1 MKKLVL
7 LYFILIS
14 SSIIAQVQDN
24 VTWSTSPDPFND
36 SEKIKI
42 SVSGVDPSK
51 WSTEDVYL
59 WTWFFDSNDV
69 EVSSQIN
76 WNGEWNNSK
85 ESMKMT
91 KNSDGTFSFEF
102 IPTELFQ
109 YEGIGKIGV
118 LAKAKDGTGD
128 KKTTDYF
135 FEVGRFD
142 LTINSPKINPVI
154 LEREGS
160 INISVSSTDEINY
173 YLMNGDQI
181 LFESL
186 NNKNFSKDI
195 LGPDSE
201 NDGLKLIE
209 STTLR
214 LLCVD
219 INDSNNFINLNFDIV
234 VEPSSKEKE
243 SPFELQD
250 GINYID
256 DNYSKI
262 YLQLNAPNKDFVYVL
277 GNFNQ
282 YIKNK
287 ESLMNINPS
296 NNKFWIEINDLQEN
310 ENYWYQYEVYS
321 KSPVSGSPTLVKVA
335 DPFSNVIIS
344 SYDDTEIPVDSY
356 PDLPKFPENQKGEFT
371 LINQLDKY
379 NWNVL
384 NFEKP
389 KKEDLVIYEILIR
402 DFDNERS
409 LQNLIDRI
417 DYFKNLNINAIEL
430 MPVMEFEGNESWGYN
445 SSYHLSLDKF
455 YGTQNKLK
463 EFIDLCHKNGIAV
476 ILDLALNHVF
486 GRSPLVKMWMD
497 DPDNNSWGGPSSENP
512 YFNQS
517 AKHTYS
523 VGYDFNH
530 QNELTQYYTKRVVE
544 HWINEYKI
552 DGFRWDLTKGF
563 TQNCDENNYECTNSF
578 QQDRVDLLKS
588 YADYSWSLD
597 PDHYVIFEHLGS
609 DSEEKEWAD
618 YRIDEGKGIMV
629 WGKMTS
635 MFNQLTMGHF
645 ENSDISRADHKS
657 RGFNGKRLI
666 TYAESHDEE
675 RLMYKNLN
683 FGNSSNSKHDI
694 KDLDT
699 ALQRM
704 KALGSSLLL
713 IPGPKMIWHF
723 SEMGMEN
730 SIFTCEDGSYG
741 GEDCKLS
748 TKPQP
753 QWSDDWTLL
762 NKRKEIYEYW
772 SKIIELKI
780 NELVFEGEYELNV
793 FNQNKLLPTID
804 IWNDNLS
811 GDTLKYVYVISN
823 FDITKKSL
831 ILDLPISGEWKDLV
845 NNEFID
851 FSQNSSIDLEPGTSL
866 VLGSYLDCGSV
877 DSDGDGIGDV
887 CDDDVDGDG
896 ILNADDNC
904 PGSPAGSTVD
914 LDGCEVFDLP
924 LDNNKVSVTS
934 ASCIGTTDG
943 SIGLSIED
951 ASYAYSVT
959 VTGQDDP
966 ITLGGETKTA
976 SVTGLGTGTYTVCFK
991 VDGQDTYEQCFEVN
1005 IAEPKALS
1013 VFIDVDNDN
1022 KTTSIQLSGSST
1034 YNVEVN
1040 GDRFEVKGDRFTT
1053 NLPTG
1058 LSIIK
1063 ISTDLDCQG
1072 VIEREIF
1079 ISEDI
1084 HYYPNPTDQDV
1095 NVHVSGEDTLV
1106 QVSIFSEKGDLIYT
1120 KQQQIQDF
1128 SRKTNIDLSR
1138 QITGTYIVVMEGKTV
1153 RKTFKIVKR

>member
-1 MKKLVL
+1 MKRFFVL
-7 LYFILIS
+7 FYLLFSVSILSQI
-14 SSIIAQVQDN
+14 QDN
-24 VTWSTSPDPFND
+24 VTWSVEPNPFND

-42 SVSGVDPSK
+42 TVSGVDPSK
-51 WSTEDVYL
+51 WSTQDVYL

-69 EVSSQIN
+69 EVSSQVN

-102 IPTELFQ
+102 TPTELFQ
-109 YEGIGKIGV
+109 YNGIGKIGV
-118 LAKAKDGTGD
+118 LAKAKNGTGD
-128 KKTTDYF
+128 KKTPDYF

-142 LTINSPKINPVI
+142 LTINSPKTNPVI
-154 LEREGS
+154 LEREGL
-160 INISVSSTDEINY
+160 INISVSSANEINY
-173 YLMNGDQI
+173 YLINDDKV

-195 LGPDSE
+195 LGPDSQ
-201 NDGLKLIE
+201 NDGLKLSE

-214 LLCVD
+214 LLCEDV
-219 INDSNNFINLNFDIV
+219 NDSDNFINLNFDFII
-234 VEPSSKEKE
+234 EPYSTTIEP
-243 SPFELQD
+243 PFELQD
-250 GINYID
+250 GVNYLKD
-256 DNYSKI
+256 EPSKI
-262 YLQLNAPNKDFVYVL
+262 YLQLNAPKKDFIYVL
-277 GNFNQ
+277 GNFNE
-282 YIKNK
+282 YAKDTN
-287 ESLMNINPS
+287 SLMNINPN

-321 KSPVSGSPTLVKVA
+321 KSPVSDSPTVVKVA
-335 DPFSNVIIS
+335 DPFSNLVIS
-344 SYDDTEIPVDSY
+344 SYDDNEIPENSF
-356 PDLPKFPENQKGEFT
+356 PNLPKFPENQIGEFT
-371 LINQLDKY
+371 ILIQSETY
-379 NWNVL
+379 NWNITD
-384 NFEKP
+384 FDKP
-389 KKEDLVIYEILIR
+389 KKEDLVIYEILVR
-402 DFDNERS
+402 DFDKERS
-409 LQNLIDRI
+409 FQNLIDRI
-417 DYFKNLNINAIEL
+417 DYFKSLNINAIEL

-463 EFIDLCHKNGIAV
+463 EFIDLCHQNGIAV

-486 GRSPLVKMWMD
+486 GRSPLIKMWMD
-497 DPDNNSWGGPSSENP
+497 DPDNNFWGGPSSENP
-512 YFNQS
+512 YFNQTP
-517 AKHTYS
+517 KHTYS

-563 TQNCDENNYECTNSF
+563 TQNCDESDYDCTNRF

-597 PDHYVIFEHLGS
+597 PDHYVIFEHLGT
-609 DSEEKEWAD
+609 DIEEKEWAN
-618 YRIDEGKGIMV
+618 YKIDEGKGIMM

-635 MFNQLTMGHF
+635 MFNQLSMGYSSD
-645 ENSDISRADHKS
+645 SDISRSDHKS
-657 RGFNGKRLI
+657 RGFKSKRLI

-683 FGNSSNSKHDI
+683 FGNSSNSNHDVKNLEI
-694 KDLDT
+694 ALD
-699 ALQRM
+699 RM

-730 SIFTCEDGSYG
+730 SIFSCEDGSYG

-753 QWSDDWTLL
+753 QWNNDWTLL
-762 NKRKEIYEYW
+762 NKRKEIYDYW
-772 SKIIELKI
+772 KKLIELKI
-780 NELVFEGEYELNV
+780 KEPVFEGEYDLKV
-793 FNQNKLLPTID
+793 LNQNYLLPTID
-804 IWNDNLS
+804 IWNDKLS
-811 GDTLKYVYVISN
+811 GDSLKYVYVISN
-823 FDITKKSL
+823 FDVTKKSL
-831 ILDLPISGEWKDLV
+831 TLDLPISGEWKNLI
-845 NNEFID
+845 NNDIIN
-851 FSQNSSIDLEPGTSL
+851 FSQNSSIDLEPGSSL
-866 VLGSYLDCGSV
+866 VLGNYLDCGSV
-877 DSDGDGIGDV
+877 DSDNDGIGDV
-887 CDDDVDGDG
+887 CDDDIDGDG
-896 ILNADDNC
+896 VLNADDNC
-904 PGSPAGSTVD
+904 PDTPEGITVD
-914 LDGCEVFDLP
+914 VNGCPVFTLP

-934 ASCIGTTDG
+934 ASCIGNTDG

-951 ASYAYSVT
+951 DSYNYTVT

-966 ITLGGETKTA
+966 ISLGAETKTA

-991 VDGQDTYEQCFEVN
+991 VDGQDAYEQCFEVN
-1005 IAEPKALS
+1005 IGEPKALS
-1013 VFIDVDNDN
+1013 AFIDVDNDN
-1022 KTTSIQLSGSST
+1022 RTTSIQLSGSSS

-1040 GDRFEVKGDRFTT
+1040 GQRFDVKGDRFTT
-1053 NLPTG
+1053 SLPSG

-1084 HYYPNPTDQDV
+1084 LYYPNPTLGDV
-1095 NVHVSGEDTLV
+1095 NVYVNGEDSKVTMSV
-1106 QVSIFSEKGDLIYT
+1106 FSSKGDLIFT
-1120 KQQQIQDF
+1120 REQEIQ
-1128 SRKTNIDLSR
+1128 STRKTDLDLGGVPA
-1138 QITGTYIVVMEGKTV
+1138 GTYLVTLDGPTV